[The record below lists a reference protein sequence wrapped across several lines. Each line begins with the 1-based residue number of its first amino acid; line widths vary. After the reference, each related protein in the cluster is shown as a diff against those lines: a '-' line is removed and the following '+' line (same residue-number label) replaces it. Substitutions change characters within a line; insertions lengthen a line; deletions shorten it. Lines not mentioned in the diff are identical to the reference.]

1 MPKYFMISNRNI
13 TGTTLGGNRAS
24 RVTYWLSDGPGP
36 LTTLTSWGGKPVSQA
51 DFKKQVLAAAQAF
64 PDLPPEAQEQQKHVT
79 LFVHGY
85 NNTWED
91 AVSRYQQISER
102 LFEGNDSL
110 GICILFTWP
119 SKGRPE
125 DYLADRSE
133 AAQSAGDLA
142 SVLSDLFDF
151 LSAIAVKTAAQSG
164 SACRAKTSM
173 IAHSMGNYV
182 LQKAAQV
189 AWTRKNQPLLVS
201 LLNQLLMVAADVD
214 NDLFKSGESVDKGD
228 GDALANLTYRITALY
243 TGLDQVLGLSSG
255 LKHFGKRRLGRSG
268 LDRTVRE
275 PDNVWDIDCT
285 PFFQADQVGGFNA
298 HGAYFDEPQT
308 LDLMRQLL
316 RGVDRSVLT
325 VGKNLASSAPV
336 QAVATT
342 PRRS

>member
-1 MPKYFMISNRNI
+1 MPKYWMVTNRNVS
-13 TGTTLGGNRAS
+13 GKSLGGNRAS
-24 RVTYWLSDGPGP
+24 KVTYWLSDGTTP
-36 LTTLTSWGGKPVSQA
+36 LTTLDGWGGKPVSQA
-51 DFKKQVLAAAQAF
+51 EFKHQVMDAAQAF
-64 PDLPPEAQEQQKHVT
+64 PNLPAKAQEDQKHVT

-85 NNTWED
+85 NNGWID
-91 AVSRYQQISER
+91 AVNRYQEISR
-102 LFEGNDSL
+102 SLFEGENGL

-119 SKGRPE
+119 SKGSPAE
-125 DYLADRSE
+125 YLADRSE
-133 AAQSAGDLA
+133 AEQSAADLA
-142 SVLSDLFDF
+142 GVLSDLFDF
-151 LSAIAVKTAAQSG
+151 LSAIAVKTVAQPDK
-164 SACRAKTSM
+164 ACRAKTSM

-201 LLNQLLMVAADVD
+201 LLNQLVMVAADVD
-214 NDLFKSGESVDKGD
+214 NDLFGSGEEVDKSD

-243 TGLDQVLGLSSG
+243 TGLDQVLGLSAG

-285 PFFQADQVGGFNA
+285 PFFQADHVGGFDA

-308 LDLMRQLL
+308 IELLRQLL

-325 VGKNLASSAPV
+325 VDKELLSSAPV